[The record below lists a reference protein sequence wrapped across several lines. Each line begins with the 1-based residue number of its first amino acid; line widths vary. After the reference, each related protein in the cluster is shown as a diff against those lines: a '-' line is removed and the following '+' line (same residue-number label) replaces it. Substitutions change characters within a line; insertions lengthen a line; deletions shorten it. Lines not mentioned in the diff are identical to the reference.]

1 MAGPHPHVE
10 AVLGSTPGGDEFPP
24 ELRRS
29 RSLNS
34 STGLADGHDMWDTA
48 AHGKPEYT
56 LRCLASAPD
65 FVLEQEGQFGGA
77 ETCAYTQHYT
87 TNTSSGWVEM
97 VDRKIDQLVIVLT
110 RHPEGRD
117 RSMLKEETEVCDGS
131 LLLGP
136 W

>member
-1 MAGPHPHVE
+1 M
-10 AVLGSTPGGDEFPP
+10 GS
-24 ELRRS
+24 RRIPC
-29 RSLNS
+29 
-34 STGLADGHDMWDTA
+34 GAW
-48 AHGKPEYT
+48 P
-56 LRCLASAPD
+56 PD

-87 TNTSSGWVEM
+87 TN
-97 VDRKIDQLVIVLT
+97 RKIDQLVLT

-136 W
+136 